1 MNEYYE
7 QKVQS
12 GLIFTMHHVDPLL
25 PSVSIKPGS
34 ILDSPI
40 EMPTG
45 PSYWSRLSCRY
56 RTYEEQRAFLLA
68 GCDDCKLP
76 PLAPHAA
83 SAASAAPEP
92 RFIVPEPPAV
102 PGPYVMAEPAVP
114 APERKAS

>member
-34 ILDSPI
+34 ILDSPV

-45 PSYWSRLSCRY
+45 PSYWSCLSSRY

-68 GCDDCKLP
+68 GCVDCKLP
-76 PLAPHAA
+76 PLAPSGAA
-83 SAASAAPEP
+83 
-92 RFIVPEPPAV
+92 VQ
-102 PGPYVMAEPAVP
+102 
-114 APERKAS
+114 KAS